1 MTKKTKYFI
10 LLGVTIIVA
19 LLFMNRPRSVVIDD
33 ISVSYPVQP
42 TLEQIPVKVTLT
54 KFQLKKMLDILEQ
67 EHIMTL
73 LNGKTVPALDQDVYT
88 FKSVAQGLNGEFTI
102 SSTRLSKKY
111 VNRCHFIILISYLP
125 SY

>member
-1 MTKKTKYFI
+1 MTKKTIYFI

-67 EHIMTL
+67 EHNFTL
-73 LNGKTVPALDQDVYT
+73 LNGQKMPALDQDVYT
-88 FKSVAQGLNGEFTI
+88 FKSVAKGVNGEFTI

-111 VNRCHFIILISYLP
+111 VNP
-125 SY
+125 

>member
-1 MTKKTKYFI
+1 MTKKTIYFI

-33 ISVSYPVQP
+33 ISVSYPVKP
-42 TLEQIPVKVTLT
+42 TIEQIPVKVTLT

-67 EHIMTL
+67 EHNMTL

-88 FKSVAQGLNGEFTI
+88 FKSVAKGLNGEFTI

-111 VNRCHFIILISYLP
+111 VNR
-125 SY
+125 